1 MDNVVIES
9 PDGKI
14 QYCKPILISTI
25 KSNQTNDIIK
35 KDCNILENSINLEY
49 QTYLVRLLCLCDLI
63 TGILLSYYNIPV
75 SVLISIISLN
85 GFCSTYTYNQSS
97 LFSYLIFQYI
107 QTIYKIMC
115 LICYIE
121 FNSINSI
128 NSINSVTG
136 VDSTN
141 STTGIDSIHI
151 NYDTILLSDFIDNTI
166 ILSIYVISQIYIT
179 YFIQY
184 YYIVFSHRIKR
195 SNETLSV

>member
-1 MDNVVIES
+1 VIES

-128 NSINSVTG
+128 NSINNT
-136 VDSTN
+136 
-141 STTGIDSIHI
+141 SIHI

-195 SNETLSV
+195 SNESLSV